1 MKLDIRHTKCGGAL
15 LLIELPG
22 SPTLHQIRDAGA
34 AAIARDNRN
43 TGAYTPEW
51 PHECEQCGAVLEFEA
66 IPHGG
71 GVLRPVLSKVSG
83 SIVFHD

>member
-15 LLIELPG
+15 LFIELPG

-34 AAIARDNRN
+34 AALARDYR
-43 TGAYTPEW
+43 TAGTHTLEW
-51 PHECEQCGAVLEFEA
+51 PRGCDQCGAVLEFEV

-71 GVLRPVLSKVSG
+71 GALRPVLSKVSG